1 MVKIKAAEEIRHL
14 IKKLPLEQRRIFSI
28 TAHID
33 HGKSTMCDFLLAR
46 AGLMSHELA
55 GEKRMTDYDEEEQKR
70 IITIFTTVVNLLY
83 KYDGKEYL
91 IQLNDTPGHI
101 SFTGEVSRAIRA
113 SDGIIL
119 LVDAVE
125 GVMTQTITNL
135 KLALQEG
142 CKPVL
147 YINKVDRLIS
157 ELRLSPQEVIRRID
171 SIIEEVNKLIEM
183 YAPEPFKKSWKVNF
197 IQGTVAIGSAKD
209 GWGFTID
216 ILKRKFADPKEG
228 YMEIFR
234 RYEKGDIQWLREN
247 LPLDEAILEMVIKH
261 LPSPK
266 EAQKYKIEAIWKGRK
281 DIDVYEALINV
292 DPNGPLVGMITKIF
306 VHPKTFQTALIGRIW
321 SGTLKSGK
329 ELYLLSKG
337 TTARPH
343 RLGVMEITDILDVD
357 AIPAGNLFAMTG
369 FLVPAGESFIE
380 SELYE
385 KYKDIIEGGD
395 FGFEPIPYASEPVV
409 SRAIRPKDP
418 NELDTLARVA
428 EMWVAADPTAKFY
441 LDRESNQYILA
452 GVDPLQLE
460 ILIKRIN
467 MKVPVEVDEP
477 IIVYRERIE
486 KAGIEITTKS
496 PNALNRL
503 TLYIEPLEEEVAN
516 AIRRGLIREEQ
527 DPKARA
533 RILRENFG
541 WETHLAKNIMA
552 IEETNVLINATV
564 GVQRFDRIKDYI
576 IATFRDFCRGG
587 PLAKEPTQNLKVVIT
602 DALVHEDPVH
612 TQMGQI
618 FPMTYSAL
626 AVSFLTGNPAI
637 YEPVLRVDIKAPQR
651 FMGPLITLLSQRRG
665 RILES
670 TIEGDGN
677 EVHIIAQV
685 PVPETLDLAERLRSI
700 SSGRAFF
707 GYQFET
713 WWRVPDSMQE
723 ELIKQIRRRKKL
735 KEEPP
740 TVKDFERFIYKRT

>member
-1 MVKIKAAEEIRHL
+1 MVKLRGAEEIRQM

-33 HGKSTMCDFLLAR
+33 HGKSTMTDYLLAR
-46 AGLMSHELA
+46 AGLMSRELA
-55 GEKRMTDYDEEEQKR
+55 GEKRMTDFDEEEQKR

-83 KYDGKEYL
+83 RFEGKEYL

-135 KLALQEG
+135 RLALQEG

-157 ELRLSPQEVIRRID
+157 ELRLSPQEVITRID
-171 SIIEEVNKLIEM
+171 NIIREVNKLIEM
-183 YAPEPFKKSWKVNF
+183 YAPPQFKTEWKVSF
-197 IQGTVAIGSAKD
+197 AAGSVAIGSAKD
-209 GWGFTID
+209 GWGFTYE
-216 ILKRKFADPKEG
+216 ILKKKFADPKEG
-228 YMEIFR
+228 YLEVFR
-234 RYEKGDIQWLREN
+234 RYAKGDIKWLREN

-266 EAQKYKIEAIWKGRK
+266 EAQKFKIESIWRGRR
-281 DIDVYEALINV
+281 DIDAYEALINV
-292 DPNGPLVGMITKIF
+292 DRDGPLIGMITKIF
-306 VHPKTFQTALIGRIW
+306 IHPKTFQTALIGRVW
-321 SGTLKSGK
+321 SGTLTKDTT
-329 ELYLLSKG
+329 LYLLSKG
-337 TTARPH
+337 SVARPH
-343 RLGVMEITDILDVD
+343 RLGVMELADILDVD
-357 AIPAGNLFAMTG
+357 EIPAGNLFAMTG
-369 FLVPAGESFIE
+369 FLVPAGESFV
-380 SELYE
+380 SVDVYE
-385 KYKDIIEGGD
+385 KYKELIENGE

-418 NELDTLARVA
+418 NELDTLAKVA

-441 LDRESNQYILA
+441 LDKESNQYILA

-467 MKVPVEVDEP
+467 MKVPIIVDEP
-477 IIVYRERIE
+477 IIVYRERIQ
-486 KAGIEITTKS
+486 KRGVEITTKS
-496 PNALNRL
+496 PNALNRI
-503 TLYIEPLEEEVAN
+503 TLYVEPLEEEVAE
-516 AIRRGLIREEQ
+516 AIRKGVIKEEQ
-527 DPKARA
+527 ESKARA
-533 RILRENFG
+533 RILREKFG
-541 WETHLAKNIMA
+541 WETHLARNIIA

-564 GVQRFDRIKDYI
+564 GVQRFDRVRDYI

-587 PLAKEPTQNLKVVIT
+587 PLAKEPVQNLKVVIT

-618 FPMTYSAL
+618 FPMTFAAL
-626 AVSFLTGNPAI
+626 SVSFLTADPALF
-637 YEPVLRVDIKAPQR
+637 EPVLRVDIKAPQQY
-651 FMGPLITLLSQRRG
+651 MGPLITLLSQRRG

-670 TIEGDGN
+670 TIEGNDA
-677 EVHIIAQV
+677 HIIAHV
-685 PVPETLDLAERLRSI
+685 PVAETLDLAEKIRSI
-700 SSGRAFF
+700 TSGRAFF

-713 WWRVPDSMQE
+713 WWKVPEAMQD
-723 ELIKQIRRRKKL
+723 ELIRQIRKRKKL
-735 KEEPP
+735 DENPP
-740 TVKDFERFIYKRT
+740 TVETFSRFIYQRT

>member
-1 MVKIKAAEEIRHL
+1 MVKIKGAEEIRGL
-14 IKKLPLEQRRIFSI
+14 VKKLPLEQRRIFSI

-46 AGLMSHELA
+46 AGLMSQELA

-83 KYDGKEYL
+83 KYGGKDYL

-125 GVMTQTITNL
+125 GVMTQTVTNL
-135 KLALQEG
+135 RLALQEG

-157 ELRLSPQEVIRRID
+157 ELRLSPQEVVTRID
-171 SIIEEVNKLIEM
+171 AIIREVNKLIEM
-183 YAPEPFKKSWKVNF
+183 YAPEPFKKEWKVNF
-197 IQGTVAIGSAKD
+197 MEGTVAIGSAKD
-209 GWGFTID
+209 GWGFTSD
-216 ILKRKFADPKEG
+216 ILKKKFEDPREG
-228 YMEIFR
+228 YIKIFKK
-234 RYEKGDIQWLREN
+234 YEEGDINWLREN

-266 EAQKYKIEAIWKGRK
+266 EAQKYKIEAIWRGKT
-281 DIDVYEALINV
+281 DIDVYDALINV
-292 DPNGPLVGMITKIF
+292 DANGPLVGMITKIF
-306 VHPKTFQTALIGRIW
+306 VHPRTFQTVLIGRVW
-321 SGTLKSGK
+321 SGTLTNDV

-369 FLVPAGESFIE
+369 FLVPAGESFVTA
-380 SELYE
+380 ELYNE
-385 KYKDIIEGGD
+385 YKDIIEAGE

-460 ILIKRIN
+460 ILIKRIG

-477 IIVYRERIE
+477 IIVYRERVE
-486 KAGIEITTKS
+486 KSGIEVTTKS

-503 TLYIEPLEEEVAN
+503 TLYVEPLSNDVAD
-516 AIRRGLIREEQ
+516 AIRKGLIKEEQ

-541 WETHLAKNIMA
+541 WETHLARNIIA
-552 IEETNVLINATV
+552 IEETNILINATV

-587 PLAKEPTQNLKVVIT
+587 PLAKEPIQHMKVVIT
-602 DALVHEDPVH
+602 DAVVHEDPVH

-618 FPMTYSAL
+618 FPMTFSAL

-637 YEPVLRVDIKAPQR
+637 FEPVLRVDVKAPQR

-665 RILES
+665 RIYES
-670 TIEGDGN
+670 TIEGED
-677 EVHIIAQV
+677 VHIIAHV

-700 SSGRAFF
+700 TSGRAFF

-713 WWRVPDSMQE
+713 WWRVPDSMQAD
-723 ELIKQIRRRKKL
+723 LIRNIRRRKKL

-740 TVKDFERFIYKRT
+740 TVKDFERFIYQRT